1 MIRKIHIIMLGDKPT
16 FSNMEEEC
24 LRSMQRVYSDFEFKI
39 WRDDDCMEW
48 IRESSFAS
56 YNYDCKSYP
65 YVSDYLRCRI
75 LYEEGG
81 LYVDIDVFAINRIP
95 DSYFEKSFL
104 AWDVYDVTTNNGTCF
119 YASEPKLQIFKEFC
133 DCMGNLPVP
142 VKLRNGSGA
151 ANDLLN
157 EVLEKY
163 GLDMSEKGYCDRDQD
178 LGDIVVLNRRQF
190 GARGRDDEGFMIDS
204 RDGNYLLH
212 ACFGS
217 ANVPTF
223 SRFVVLNY
231 AIIDENTDIGK
242 LKERLRR
249 KMESPDLGRQ
259 VFCFII
265 TRFWRADEEF
275 LSILN
280 DKREGFFRIYPIMT
294 ETQNPR
300 AVALDY
306 LVHHNIDIK
315 ACHDLMREDYCG

>member
-1 MIRKIHIIMLGDKPT
+1 MIKKIHIIMLGGKPT

-24 LRSMQRVYSDFEFKI
+24 LRSMQRVYPDFEMKI
-39 WRDDDCMEW
+39 WREKDCMDW

-56 YNYDCKSYP
+56 YNYDHGSFP
-65 YVSDYLRCRI
+65 YVSDYLRCKI

-104 AWDVYDVTTNNGTCF
+104 AWDVYNVTTNNGTCM
-119 YASEPKLQIFKEFC
+119 YAAEPKLQVFKEFC
-133 DCMGNLPVP
+133 DCMGSLPVP

-157 EVLEKY
+157 EVLEKR
-163 GLDMSEKGYCDRDQD
+163 GLDMSQEGYCDRDQD

-190 GARGRDDEGFMIDS
+190 GARGRDDEGFMIKSKDES
-204 RDGNYLLH
+204 YLLH

-223 SRFVVLNY
+223 SRFVILNY
-231 AIIDENTDIGK
+231 AVIDDNTDIDK
-242 LKERLRR
+242 LKRNLRKRLDSVDI
-249 KMESPDLGRQ
+249 KCN
-259 VFCFII
+259 VFCFIVSKMWK
-265 TRFWRADEEF
+265 TDEEF
-275 LSILN
+275 LSMLN
-280 DKREGFFRIYPIMT
+280 EKRAGFFRIYPILS
-294 ETQNPR
+294 ETQSLR

-306 LVHHNIDIK
+306 LVHHNVDIK
-315 ACHDLMREDYCG
+315 SCHDLMREDYCG